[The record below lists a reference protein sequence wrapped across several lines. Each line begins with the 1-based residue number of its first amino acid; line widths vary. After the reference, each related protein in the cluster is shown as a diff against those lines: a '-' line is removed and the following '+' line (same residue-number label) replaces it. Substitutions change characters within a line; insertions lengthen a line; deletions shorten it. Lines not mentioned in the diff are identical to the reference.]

1 MDLVEKLLPLILHF
15 HQDGLSGQ
23 HRPRPHVSFTA
34 AGWCLLLL
42 RYSSCPWHLT
52 GPPQPLTHPPLVL
65 PPALLC
71 LRSLLS
77 LPECRLTSPAPR
89 LWPVGSLFI
98 LAPPASPSI
107 SPCLPLTPPAGSR
120 CLYTAACFINSLAY
134 IAAAALAL
142 APTFGTATGPS
153 EVARGW
159 QQREEVCVHVCV

>member
-1 MDLVEKLLPLILHF
+1 MMDLVEKLLPLILHF

-34 AGWCLLLL
+34 AGRCLLLL

-52 GPPQPLTHPPLVL
+52 APHPPS
-65 PPALLC
+65 P
-71 LRSLLS
+71 RS
-77 LPECRLTSPAPR
+77 
-89 LWPVGSLFI
+89 
-98 LAPPASPSI
+98 
-107 SPCLPLTPPAGSR
+107 SPCTALSPLPAFVARVPSDLSCAPSLACGLSFYPRAPCVSLRLPLRLPLTPPAGSR